1 MLTPSRPRSFIVT
14 RYVLLLVALAIAFT
28 LTGFP
33 SRVLHS
39 YEVNQRARQL
49 EERLSALKH
58 ENELLQQELARR
70 RTDEYV
76 RTLAKERLGLVQP
89 GEEVVLLPLDRSLRG
104 DAFGTVM
111 AVPASE
117 GTRPLP
123 EDDGY
128 DPEWGYLPKW
138 INLLRHPAR

>member
-1 MLTPSRPRSFIVT
+1 MVT

-33 SRVLHS
+33 ARVLHS

-49 EERLSALKH
+49 EEQLAALKR
-58 ENELLQQELARR
+58 ENELLQQELAWR

-76 RTLAKERLGLVQP
+76 RTTAKENLGLVQP
-89 GEEVVLLPLDRSLRG
+89 GEEVVLLPLDRSSRDEAL
-104 DAFGTVM
+104 DTDM
-111 AVPASE
+111 AGLETA
-117 GTRPLP
+117 GTRSLP
-123 EDDGY
+123 AEDGY